1 MLAGGRFKAKR
12 RRCFSPLCVDN
23 PSSPGHFSLT
33 IFYCTQRDT
42 EAVNETLTSTLQLFN
57 GYCSQQGAK
66 MTIPMPTGVAGE
78 CLVQQ
83 LDAGKEV
90 SALLC
95 SHLSWS
101 LVQLSSRF
109 FAFSIG
115 LNTDPHQYFSLE
127 SLNCFS

>member
-66 MTIPMPTGVAGE
+66 MTIPMPTG
-78 CLVQQ
+78 
-83 LDAGKEV
+83 DA
-90 SALLC
+90 
-95 SHLSWS
+95 
-101 LVQLSSRF
+101 
-109 FAFSIG
+109 
-115 LNTDPHQYFSLE
+115 
-127 SLNCFS
+127 